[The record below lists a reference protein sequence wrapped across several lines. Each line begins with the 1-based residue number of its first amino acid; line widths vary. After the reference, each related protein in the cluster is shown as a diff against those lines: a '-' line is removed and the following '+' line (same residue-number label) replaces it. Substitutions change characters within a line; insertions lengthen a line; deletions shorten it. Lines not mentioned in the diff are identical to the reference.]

1 MKLKMRLFPSGQ
13 LIDPL
18 KPDPDQIELADI
30 AHALSQINRFNGHT
44 RFPYSVGQHS
54 LLVCDLVP
62 EPAKLEGLMH
72 DAVECYVQDIV
83 LPLKSVDKMAGYREI
98 EDSWAEAVSKKFELG
113 MGYWHDEIK
122 LADRKALA
130 TELKQLVNVDDTVS
144 VDGKVVYPLD
154 IVIPR
159 MLPEVVEDLFIAT
172 FIKLAGDR

>member
-1 MKLKMRLFPSGQ
+1 VKMRLFPSGK
-13 LIDPL
+13 LVDPL
-18 KPDPDQIELADI
+18 TPDPDLIELADI

-54 LLVCDLVP
+54 LLVCELLP

-72 DAVECYVQDIV
+72 DAVEAYVQDIV
-83 LPLKSVDKMAGYREI
+83 IPLKRVEKMRGYREI
-98 EDSWAEAVSKKFELG
+98 EDCWAEAVAKKFELG
-113 MGYWHDEIK
+113 MTYWHDEVK

-130 TELKQLVNVDDTVS
+130 TGLKQLVNIEDTVT
-144 VDGKVVYPLD
+144 VDGRVIHPVD

-159 MLPEVVEDLFIAT
+159 MIPEVVEDVFIAT